1 MIAAAITRCGPWVRR
16 YGRALTYAGRDQLA
30 YPVALLTRGLL
41 LVIFVFVFN
50 TLWQAIAAND
60 GHLRGLTVVQL
71 TWYLVFT
78 EMVELARPT
87 IMGEIQGQVQD
98 GSIAYGL
105 VRPYSYPLF
114 SLARALGQALTKTL
128 PLGVAGALV
137 ALALVGPL
145 PGLAAA
151 LPRGLTLLAGALL
164 LNCLWMLLIGLTAFW
179 FESVLP
185 FQWIHQKLVFIV
197 GGMFFPLELLPPWLS
212 SVATRL
218 PFAYQAYWPARML
231 VDPSPELFRPAL
243 LGSAGRNSAGDTA
256 VLAAAW
262 ALFALGLRRYESG
275 NRIGARI

>member
-30 YPVALLTRGLL
+30 YPMALVTRGVL
-41 LVIFVFVFN
+41 LVIFVFLFN
-50 TLWQAIAAND
+50 TLWRAIAGGD
-60 GHLRGLTVVQL
+60 GQVRGLTVVQL

-87 IMGEIQGQVQD
+87 IMAEIQGQVQD

-105 VRPYSYPLF
+105 VRPYSFPLF
-114 SLARALGQALTKTL
+114 TLARALGQALTRTL
-128 PLGVAGALV
+128 PIGVAGALV

-151 LPRGLTLLAGALL
+151 LPGGLTLLAGALL
-164 LNCLWMLLIGLTAFW
+164 LNCLWMLLIGLSAFW

-197 GGMFFPLELLPPWLS
+197 GGMFFPLELLPSWLS
-212 SVATRL
+212 GIAARL
-218 PFAYQAYWPARML
+218 PFAFQAYWPAHML
-231 VDPSPELFRPAL
+231 VEPSMAVFREAALGIALYAGLLGALALALFR
-243 LGSAGRNSAGDTA
+243 LGM
-256 VLAAAW
+256 
-262 ALFALGLRRYESG
+262 RRVQAHG
-275 NRIGARI
+275 G

>member
-1 MIAAAITRCGPWVRR
+1 MTAALSRCGPWLRR

-30 YPVALLTRGLL
+30 YPAALVTRGVL

-50 TLWQAIAAND
+50 TLWRAVAGGD
-60 GHLRGLTVVQL
+60 GELRGLTVVQL

-78 EMVELARPT
+78 EMVELARPS
-87 IMGEIQGQVQD
+87 IMAEIQEQVQD

-114 SLARALGQALTKTL
+114 ALARGLGQAVTKTM
-128 PLGVAGALV
+128 PIGVAGAAV

-151 LPRGLTLLAGALL
+151 LPGGLPLFAGALL
-164 LNCLWMLLIGLTAFW
+164 LNCLWMLIIGLSAFW

-197 GGMFFPLELLPPWLS
+197 GGMFFPLDLLPPWLS
-212 SVATRL
+212 GLAARL

-231 VDPSPELFRPAL
+231 VDPAPELFHEAL
-243 LGSAGRNSAGDTA
+243 LGTA
-256 VLAAAW
+256 VYAVLLGGLAAG
-262 ALFALGLRRYESG
+262 LFQIGMRRVQANG
-275 NRIGARI
+275 G

>member
-1 MIAAAITRCGPWVRR
+1 MTAVVFRCGPWLRR

-30 YPVALLTRGLL
+30 YPAALLTRGLL

-50 TLWQAIAAND
+50 TLWRAIAGSD
-60 GHLRGLTVVQL
+60 GELRGLTVVQL

-87 IMGEIQGQVQD
+87 IMAEIQEQVQD
-98 GSIAYGL
+98 GSISYGL

-114 SLARALGQALTKTL
+114 ALARAVGQALTKTV
-128 PLGVAGALV
+128 PIGVAGAIV

-151 LPRGLTLLAGALL
+151 LPGGLPLFAGALL
-164 LNCLWMLLIGLTAFW
+164 LNCLWMLIIGLSAFW

-197 GGMFFPLELLPPWLS
+197 GGMFFPLDLLPPWLS
-212 SVATRL
+212 GLAARL

-231 VDPSPELFRPAL
+231 VDPAPELFGEAL
-243 LGSAGRNSAGDTA
+243 LGTA
-256 VLAAAW
+256 VYAVLLGGLAAG
-262 ALFALGLRRYESG
+262 LFRLGMRRVQANG
-275 NRIGARI
+275 G